1 MAKPEDLPITPRL
14 WWDLSPDR
22 IYLLSLVLL
31 VLFSMPM
38 LTKIFTSD
46 FGTHIALGRHI
57 VRNHDIPT
65 RELWNYPSL
74 GMENASGGEW
84 GFQAILYLVFSAGGT
99 YGVSFLMWSVVLGIF
114 LFLFRAC
121 VLRGANPLLA
131 VLAIFAFSGFLRIR
145 IQPRPEIFTYLFT
158 ALTIYLLTEYYY
170 GKRKRLIYLFPVMIL
185 VWANMHP
192 TYLMAFLLCGVF
204 FADALV
210 RAAWRKEFQWD
221 KLKTWIW
228 APIASGVL
236 GLVICG
242 LNPHGYSWLLSPLH
256 LISRGEGADTSN
268 VLLSI
273 SELTPVKGT
282 GFFFY
287 YKAAAI
293 FAAVSFALGAIGR
306 RVYLL
311 DLFLFSI
318 AFKGAWDSARAVSMM
333 GLFLSPG
340 TAIHLTGFLEKA
352 GEWFSK
358 KVPRG
363 SAEPD
368 KAAGR
373 KKRRKKEA
381 GKGTKVPQ
389 PILAPRTSWG
399 RLSVTAVTVIALL
412 VFGGANLAFSFSQ
425 LQFGVGITEHKFSF
439 AAAEFLRKNPIRG
452 NMFNFFDIGG
462 FLDWQLYPR
471 ALTFI
476 DGRTY
481 NQQVF
486 LEHQT
491 VTGALPGWQEIL
503 RRYGVT
509 YAVLKTMDSSGMILP
524 IIQTLTN
531 DTEWRL

>member
-1 MAKPEDLPITPRL
+1 
-14 WWDLSPDR
+14 
-22 IYLLSLVLL
+22 
-31 VLFSMPM
+31 
-38 LTKIFTSD
+38 
-46 FGTHIALGRHI
+46 
-57 VRNHDIPT
+57 
-65 RELWNYPSL
+65 
-74 GMENASGGEW
+74 
-84 GFQAILYLVFSAGGT
+84 
-99 YGVSFLMWSVVLGIF
+99 
-114 LFLFRAC
+114 
-121 VLRGANPLLA
+121 
-131 VLAIFAFSGFLRIR
+131 
-145 IQPRPEIFTYLFT
+145 
-158 ALTIYLLTEYYY
+158 
-170 GKRKRLIYLFPVMIL
+170 
-185 VWANMHP
+185 
-192 TYLMAFLLCGVF
+192 
-204 FADALV
+204 
-210 RAAWRKEFQWD
+210 
-221 KLKTWIW
+221 
-228 APIASGVL
+228 
-236 GLVICG
+236 
-242 LNPHGYSWLLSPLH
+242 
-256 LISRGEGADTSN
+256 
-268 VLLSI
+268 
-273 SELTPVKGT
+273 VKGT

-389 PILAPRTSWG
+389 PIPAPRTSWG

-531 DTEWRL
+531 DTEWRLVFADGLFVIFVRNIPENREYIRKHEIPKTMLPRQIIWEAYHYMYLGVSPLVAYQTMSNMYQLMGNTPAAIQALKKALEEKNDPYLRSQLIRLERMSAPR